1 MKYDESRRPGGIESA
16 WLRLKLW
23 FHPPVPR
30 RKTAFLDTGDLS
42 DHLRCDIGM
51 PEPVRYADWKSL
63 RENGW
68 SGPSGD

>member
-1 MKYDESRRPGGIESA
+1 MKYDESRRPSGIENV

-23 FHPPVPR
+23 FHPVVPR
-30 RKTAFLDTGDLS
+30 RTTASLDTS
-42 DHLRCDIGM
+42 HITDHVRRDIGL

-68 SGPSGD
+68 FSPSGD